1 MIILVS
7 FFKLFLCFFFFD
19 NHFDLK
25 SILDLNCRD
34 QYNLISSHENG
45 THLVIFAR
53 WIQGVLIQNMYLKG
67 NFFKVKK
74 MKISEIY
81 ILGLGLPWWLRW

>member
-1 MIILVS
+1 MIIVVS
-7 FFKLFLCFFFFD
+7 FFKLFLFFD
-19 NHFDLK
+19 NYFDLK
-25 SILDLNCRD
+25 SILDLSCRD
-34 QYNLISSHENG
+34 QYNLIGSHENG

-53 WIQGVLIQNMYLKG
+53 WIQGVFIQNMYLKG